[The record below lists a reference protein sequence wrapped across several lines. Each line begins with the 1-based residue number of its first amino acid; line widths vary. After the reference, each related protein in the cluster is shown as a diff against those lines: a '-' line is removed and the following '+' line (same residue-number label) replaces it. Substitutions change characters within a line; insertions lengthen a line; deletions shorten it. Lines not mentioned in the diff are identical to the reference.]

1 MPMKIVVIGGGT
13 GMPALLR
20 GLKAFEH
27 DITAIVTMF
36 DDGGGSGALR
46 EDLGMLPPG
55 DIRNCILALSQA
67 EPLMEEVL
75 KFRFPYGSLKGQNF
89 GNLMLAAMNGVTGSF
104 LEAVQ
109 NLSQILAIRGQV
121 LPVTTEDA
129 QLCAEFADGKVVVG
143 ESAIPEYAKQNKT
156 RICRV
161 FLDPNDLRA
170 NPDAVTAIHEAD
182 VIVISPGSLYTSIIP
197 VLLPA
202 EIRDALIA
210 SSKSKKIYVCNV
222 MTQNGE
228 TDGYDVADHLQ
239 AIADHIGRQIID
251 FCLVNQEPVSE
262 EILSNYRRERAAVV
276 HLDED
281 RVKEQGV
288 TVLRDSF
295 ATVVEKRNVLRHD
308 SAKIAERIIRLIT
321 EEKR

>member
-1 MPMKIVVIGGGT
+1 MKIVAIGGGT

-20 GLKAFEH
+20 GLKKYEH

-109 NLSQILAIRGQV
+109 NLSKILAIRGRV
-121 LPVTTEDA
+121 LPVTTDDA
-129 QLCAEFADGKVVVG
+129 QLCAEFEDGTVVVG

-156 RICRV
+156 QIRRV
-161 FLDPNDLRA
+161 FLDPNDLNA
-170 NPDAVTAIHEAD
+170 NPDAVAAIHEAD
-182 VIVISPGSLYTSIIP
+182 AVIISPGSLYTSIIP
-197 VLLPA
+197 VLLLD
-202 EIRDALIA
+202 EIREALIA
-210 SSKSKKIYVCNV
+210 TANVKKIYVCNV

-228 TDGYDVADHLQ
+228 TDGYDVADHLK

-251 FCLVNQEPVSE
+251 VCLVNEDAVSE
-262 EILSNYRRERAAVV
+262 EVLSNYRREQASVV
-276 HLDED
+276 HYDAK
-281 RVKEQGV
+281 RVQEQGV
-288 TVLRDSF
+288 FACCDSF
-295 ATVVEKRNVLRHD
+295 ATVVEEMNVLRHD
-308 SAKIAERIIRLIT
+308 SEKIAAAIIRLIT
-321 EEKR
+321 EEK